1 MKEKNMRK
9 IEFLFVIPALM
20 LVLAGCNTQSGRV
33 DPGERSPAATDADN
47 TARNERD
54 HNTAAQTSG
63 DQAENEADREIS
75 ASIRRAVVKD
85 DSLSMNAHNVK
96 IITANGVVTLRGPV
110 KSETERAAV
119 EARAKQVAGVQRVN
133 NQLEVEANR

>member
-9 IEFLFVIPALM
+9 IDFLFVIPALM
-20 LVLAGCNTQSGRV
+20 LVLSGCNTQSGRV

-54 HNTAAQTSG
+54 RNTATQTSG

-96 IITANGVVTLRGPV
+96 IITSNGVVTLRGPV

-119 EARAKQVAGVQRVN
+119 EARAKQVAGVQSVN

>member
-1 MKEKNMRK
+1 MRK
-9 IEFLFVIPALM
+9 IDILFVIPALM

-33 DPGERSPAATDADN
+33 DPGQRSPAATDADN

-54 HNTAAQTSG
+54 RNTATQTSG

-75 ASIRRAVVKD
+75 ANIRRAVVKD

-96 IITANGVVTLRGPV
+96 IITSNGVVTLRGPV
-110 KSETERAAV
+110 KSDTERAAI
-119 EARAKQVAGVQRVN
+119 EAKAKQVAGVQSVN

>member
-1 MKEKNMRK
+1 MRK
-9 IEFLFVIPALM
+9 IGFLFVIPSLM

-33 DPGERSPAATDADN
+33 DSGQKSPAATDADN

-54 HNTAAQTSG
+54 RNTATQTSG
-63 DQAENEADREIS
+63 DQAENGADREIS

-96 IITANGVVTLRGPV
+96 IITSNGVVTLRGPV
-110 KSETERAAV
+110 KSEAERTAI
-119 EARAKQVAGVQRVN
+119 EAKARQVAGVQSVN